1 MKKELSTKTIYD
13 DFLNK
18 TILTDIEKDVLIR
31 YVKNYSIIKI
41 SDEINQST
49 STVSRTISLLK
60 DKYNNYKKIEIEKLK
75 IFEDM

>member
-18 TILTDIEKDVLIR
+18 TILTDLEKDVLIR

>member
-18 TILTDIEKDVLIR
+18 TILTDLEKDVLIR

-75 IFEDM
+75 IFENM

>member
-18 TILTDIEKDVLIR
+18 TILTDVEKEVLIR
-31 YVKNYSIIKI
+31 YIKNYSIIKI
-41 SDEINQST
+41 SDELNQST